1 MNNLEGVIMKI
12 ALAQLDVKVGHPKQ
26 NVARML
32 EMIQEAKNN
41 NVNLIAF
48 PEMAIG
54 GYLAGDKWTDDQY
67 CKNLAEYDDII
78 REASD
83 GIAIVY
89 GNICLLDKPFEYKGF
104 DGRKPRYNAV
114 YCTENKKIAT
124 LRMKTLLPNYRVF
137 DDKRYFLSAND
148 KRFENDYPAILSNG
162 VKVGLEICE
171 DMWWEDYGINVTE
184 KLIDAGADLIIN
196 ISSSPWTPGKNIARD
211 NRINNMK
218 KMFGDRFVPFY
229 YVNACGVQNNGKNI
243 ITFDGDSR
251 VYNKNAEKLPHK
263 LNAYEEGIIYI
274 EDSDLNSD
282 NWPTFGNDECSA
294 EEIVIKEKFDA
305 IIRAYKGIDEMLG
318 WKPNYVFGLS
328 GGIDSS
334 LTSTIAV
341 LALGKDRVF
350 GFNLP
355 SKYNSEKTKNA
366 ASSLATNLGIKYEV
380 IPIEKIF
387 YAIIDRFIIMDEN
400 VEISSLVDE
409 NIQARIRGS
418 SILLN
423 LAAIYKGVMTNNG
436 NKLETA
442 LGYFTMAGDNQ
453 GVFAPIGD
461 LTKVEVFKMAKYI
474 NKWYG
479 EIIPSSLIPD
489 DFNFDIA
496 PSAELKENQLDP
508 MKWGYHDRMLELML
522 EFKKHSPED
531 FMRWYIN
538 GELCTKMRIKE
549 SLFTKYNF
557 DNPKVFIDDLEW
569 FVSTIQKNVFKR
581 VQSPPIVLLSKTA
594 YGYDLRESMFAW
606 ESSLEYDRLKAK
618 ILGGI

>member
-1 MNNLEGVIMKI
+1 MKI
-12 ALAQLDVKVGHPKQ
+12 ALAQLDVKIGHPKQ

-41 NVNLIAF
+41 GVNLIAF

-54 GYLAGDKWTDDQY
+54 GYLVGDKWTDDQY
-67 CKNLAEYDDII
+67 CRNLAEYDDII
-78 REASD
+78 REASN
-83 GIAIVY
+83 GIAVVY
-89 GNICLLDKPFEYKGF
+89 GNICLADPPFTYKGF

-114 YCTENKKIAT
+114 YCVENKKIANM
-124 LRMKTLLPNYRVF
+124 RMKTLLPNYRVF

-148 KRFENDYPAILSNG
+148 KDLVNNYPVTLDNG

-196 ISSSPWTPGKNIARD
+196 VSSSPWTPGKNIARD

-218 KMFGDRFVPFY
+218 KMFGDKFVPFY

-274 EDSDLNSD
+274 KDSDLNSD
-282 NWPTFGNDECSA
+282 NWPTFGSDERSA

-305 IIRAYKGIDEMLG
+305 IIRAYKSVDETLG

-334 LTSTIAV
+334 LTSTLAV

-355 SKYNSEKTKNA
+355 SEYNSNKTKNA
-366 ASSLATNLGIKYEV
+366 AAELAKNLGIKYET
-380 IPIEKIF
+380 IPIQ
-387 YAIIDRFIIMDEN
+387 MM
-400 VEISSLVDE
+400 VDVHKVVLSPSGSINKLTEE
-409 NIQARIRGS
+409 NIQAKIRGT
-418 SILLN
+418 SILSN
-423 LAAIYKGVMTNNG
+423 LAAINNGVMTNNG
-436 NKLETA
+436 NKLEVA
-442 LGYFTMAGDNQ
+442 LGYATLYGDVN

-479 EIIPSSLIPD
+479 ETIPSSLIPDD

-538 GELCTKMRIKE
+538 GELCTKMRIKDN
-549 SLFTKYNF
+549 LFTKYNL

-594 YGYDLRESMFAW
+594 FGYDLRESMFTW
-606 ESSLEYDRLKAK
+606 EPSLEYDRLKTE
-618 ILGGI
+618 ILGVYDGKNCY

>member
-1 MNNLEGVIMKI
+1 MKI
-12 ALAQLDVKVGHPKQ
+12 ALAQLDIKIGHPKQ
-26 NVARML
+26 NVTRML

-41 NVNLIAF
+41 GVQLIAF

-54 GYLAGDKWTDDQY
+54 GYLVGDKWTDDQY
-67 CKNLAEYDDII
+67 CKNLAEYDEVI
-78 REASD
+78 REASE
-83 GIAIVY
+83 GIAVVY
-89 GNICLLDKPFEYKGF
+89 GNICLADEPFKYKGF

-114 YCTENKKIAT
+114 YCTENKKMAT
-124 LRMKTLLPNYRVF
+124 VRMKTLLPNYRVF

-148 KRFENDYPAILSNG
+148 KNFENNYPITLDNG

-184 KLIDAGADLIIN
+184 KLVNAGADLIIN
-196 ISSSPWTPGKNIARD
+196 VSSSPWTPGKNQARD

-218 KMFGDRFVPFY
+218 KTLGNKFVPFY

-263 LNAYEEGIIYI
+263 GLKPYMEGIIYI
-274 EDSDLNSD
+274 DDWDLDSD
-282 NWPTFGNDECSA
+282 NWPMNSLDTRSPEDYAIE
-294 EEIVIKEKFDA
+294 EKFNA

-334 LTSTIAV
+334 LTATLAV
-341 LALGKDRVF
+341 LALGKDRVL

-355 SKYNSEKTKNA
+355 SKYNSNKTKNVA
-366 ASSLATNLGIKYEV
+366 KELATKLDISYQV
-380 IPIEKIF
+380 IPIEELF
-387 YAIIDRFIIMDEN
+387 AATTWAIAGFNTDKL
-400 VEISSLVDE
+400 SSLIQE
-409 NIQARIRGS
+409 NIQAKIRGT
-418 SILLN
+418 SILSN
-423 LAAIYKGVMTNNG
+423 LAAINNGVMTNNG
-436 NKLETA
+436 NKLEVA
-442 LGYFTMAGDNQ
+442 LGYSTLYGDVN
-453 GVFAPIGD
+453 GIFAPIGD

-474 NKWYG
+474 NKRYG
-479 EIIPSSLIPD
+479 DIIPSSLIPDD

-496 PSAELKENQLDP
+496 PSAELKDNQLDP
-508 MKWGYHDRMLELML
+508 MKWGYHDRMLELAL

-538 GELCTKMRIKE
+538 GELCTKMKIKE
-549 SLFTKYNF
+549 NLFTKYNL
-557 DNPKVFIDDLEW
+557 DNPKVFIEDLEW
-569 FVSTIQKNVFKR
+569 FFSTIQKNVFKR

-594 YGYDLRESMFAW
+594 FGYDLRESMFTW
-606 ESSLEYDRLKAK
+606 ETSLEYDRLKAK
-618 ILGGI
+618 IIGSI

>member
-1 MNNLEGVIMKI
+1 MKI
-12 ALAQLDVKVGHPKQ
+12 ALTQLDVKAGQPKK

-41 NVNLIAF
+41 KVDLIAF
-48 PEMAIG
+48 PEMAVG
-54 GYLAGDKWTDDQY
+54 GYLVGDKWTDDQY
-67 CKNLAEYDDII
+67 CRNLAEYDDVIRKASNGII
-78 REASD
+78 
-83 GIAIVY
+83 IVY
-89 GNICLLDKPFEYKGF
+89 GNICLIDEPFRYKGF
-104 DGRKPRYNAV
+104 DGRKARYNAV
-114 YCTENKKIAT
+114 YIVENDKIANVK
-124 LRMKTLLPNYRVF
+124 MKTLLPNYRIF

-148 KRFENDYPAILSNG
+148 KNFENNHPITLSNG
-162 VKVGLEICE
+162 IKVGLEICE
-171 DMWWEDYGINVTE
+171 DAWWEDYGINVTE
-184 KLIDAGADLIIN
+184 KLINNGADLIVN
-196 ISSSPWTPGKNIARD
+196 VSSSPWTPGKNIARD

-218 KMFGDRFVPFY
+218 KILGDKFVPFY

-251 VYNKNAEKLPHK
+251 IYNKNAEKLPHK
-263 LNAYEEGIIYI
+263 KLDAYEEGIIYI
-274 EDSDLNSD
+274 SNEDLNSD
-282 NWPTFGNDECSA
+282 NWPIFENNINSV
-294 EEIVIKEKFDA
+294 EEIMIKEKFNA

-318 WKPNYVFGLS
+318 FKPNYVFGLS

-334 LTSTIAV
+334 LTATLAV
-341 LALGKDRVF
+341 IALGKERVLS
-350 GFNLP
+350 FNLP
-355 SKYNSEKTKNA
+355 SKYNSNKTKNA
-366 ASSLATNLGIKYEV
+366 AEELAMKLDIRYQI
-380 IPIEKIF
+380 IPIEELFNITAWTVAGFNADKL
-387 YAIIDRFIIMDEN
+387 
-400 VEISSLVDE
+400 SSLIQE

-418 SILLN
+418 SILMN
-423 LAAIYKGVMTNNG
+423 LAAINNGVMTNNG

-474 NKWYG
+474 NRKYG
-479 EIIPSSLIPD
+479 NIIPYSLIPDD

-508 MKWGYHDRMLELML
+508 MKWGYHDRMLELIL

-538 GELCTKMRIKE
+538 GELCTKMKIKE
-549 SLFTKYNF
+549 NLFTKYNL

-569 FVSTIQKNVFKR
+569 FFSTIQKNVFKR

-594 YGYDLRESMFAW
+594 FGYDLRESMFTW

-618 ILGGI
+618 ILGGV

>member
-1 MNNLEGVIMKI
+1 MKI
-12 ALAQLDVKVGHPKQ
+12 ALAQLDIKAGQPKK

-41 NVNLIAF
+41 KVDLIAF

-54 GYLAGDKWTDDQY
+54 GYLVGDKWTDDQY
-67 CKNLAEYDDII
+67 CKNLAEYDEVI

-89 GNICLLDKPFEYKGF
+89 GNICFADEPFKYKGF

-148 KRFENDYPAILSNG
+148 KHLENDYPITLSNG
-162 VKVGLEICE
+162 INVGLEICE
-171 DMWWEDYGINVTE
+171 DAWWEDYGINVTE
-184 KLIDAGADLIIN
+184 NLINNGADLIIN
-196 ISSSPWTPGKNIARD
+196 VSSSPWTPGKNQARD

-218 KMFGDRFVPFY
+218 KILDDKFVPFY

-263 LNAYEEGIIYI
+263 KLNAYEEGIIYI
-274 EDSDLNSD
+274 EDSDLDSD
-282 NWPTFGNDECSA
+282 NWPLIKDDSDDM
-294 EEIVIKEKFDA
+294 IKEKFNA

-334 LTSTIAV
+334 LTATIAV
-341 LALGKDRVF
+341 IALGKERVL

-355 SKYNSEKTKNA
+355 SEYNSNKTKNA
-366 ASSLATNLGIKYEV
+366 AAELAKNLGIKYEV
-380 IPIEKIF
+380 IPIQMMTDMHKT
-387 YAIIDRFIIMDEN
+387 
-400 VEISSLVDE
+400 VLSPSGLISQLNDE

-418 SILLN
+418 SILMN
-423 LAAIYKGVMTNNG
+423 LAAINNGVMTNNG

-461 LTKVEVFKMAKYI
+461 LTKIEVFKMAKYI
-474 NKWYG
+474 NRVYG
-479 EIIPSSLIPD
+479 NIIPSNLIPDD

-508 MKWGYHDRMLELML
+508 MKWGYHDRMLELMF

-549 SLFTKYNF
+549 NLFTKYNL
-557 DNPKVFIDDLEW
+557 DNPKVFINDLEW
-569 FVSTIQKNVFKR
+569 FFSTIQKNVFKR

-594 YGYDLRESMFAW
+594 FGYDLRESMFPW
-606 ESSLEYDRLKAK
+606 ESSLEYDRLKAI
-618 ILGGI
+618 ILGGYNG